1 MPFNHSAAMA
11 TRNVSENRTTK
22 TLHQQICTAAVTI
35 GTPHPLSYLS
45 VLNVFLSITAFLGNI
60 LILVALH
67 KVSSLHSPSKLLLRC
82 LAITDL
88 LVGVV
93 AQPIYAGYETSLLYE
108 RWDMCRYTFAS
119 SLIAGYVLCGVSL
132 PTLSAIS
139 VDRLLALLLG
149 LRYRQVVTLRRMSLF
164 VMSFWVLSSFSAM
177 MYFFEYLVTLS
188 YGYVIVS
195 LCVAISMISYT
206 KIFLTLH
213 RHQIQVHD
221 SRSVHQQQRN
231 QTIPLN
237 IARYRKAV
245 SSALWLQLTM
255 IICYLPHGIV
265 EAVFALSGL
274 SPAAVL
280 ARQFTATLVFSN
292 SSLNPILYCWK
303 IKEVRRAVK
312 DTVRQVLCCLSS

>member
-1 MPFNHSAAMA
+1 MA
-11 TRNVSENRTTK
+11 TANVSGNQTQK
-22 TLHQQICTAAVTI
+22 TLHQLICTAAVSG
-35 GTPHPLSYLS
+35 GTPQPLTYLS
-45 VLNVFLSITAFLGNI
+45 VLNIFLSITAFLGNS

-67 KVSSLHSPSKLLLRC
+67 KVPSLHPPSKLLLRC

-88 LVGVV
+88 FVGLI
-93 AQPIYAGYETSLLYE
+93 AQPIYAGYEISLLYE
-108 RWDMCRYTFAS
+108 RWDMCRYTFAA

-149 LRYRQVVTLRRMSLF
+149 LRYRQVVTLKRMFLF
-164 VMSFWVLSSFSAM
+164 VMSFWVMSSFAAT
-177 MYFFEYLVTLS
+177 MYFFNYLVTLS
-188 YGYVIVS
+188 YGYMIVS
-195 LCVAISMISYT
+195 LCVTISIVSYT

-213 RHQIQVHD
+213 RHQVQVQD
-221 SRSVHQQQRN
+221 PVHQQQPS
-231 QTIPLN
+231 QIILVN
-237 IARYRKAV
+237 IVRYRKAV
-245 SSALWLQLTM
+245 SSALWLQLAL
-255 IICYLPHGIV
+255 IICYLPHGLV
-265 EAVFALSGL
+265 EAALTFGGL

-312 DTVRQVLCCLSS
+312 EITGQVLFCSSR

>member
-1 MPFNHSAAMA
+1 MA
-11 TRNVSENRTTK
+11 IPSVSGNPTQK
-22 TLHQQICTAAVTI
+22 TLHQLICRAAVTV
-35 GTPHPLSYLS
+35 GTPHPLTYLS
-45 VLNVFLSITAFLGNI
+45 VLNIFLSITAFLGNV

-67 KVSSLHSPSKLLLRC
+67 KVSSLHPPSKLLLRC

-88 LVGVV
+88 FVGVI
-93 AQPIYAGYETSLLYE
+93 AQPLYAGYEISLLYD
-108 RWDMCRYTFAS
+108 RWDMCRFTFAS

-149 LRYRQVVTLRRMSLF
+149 LRYRQVVKMKRMYAF
-164 VMSFWVLSSFSAM
+164 VVCFWIMSSFAAT
-177 MYFFEYLVTLS
+177 MYFFNYLVTLS
-188 YGYVIVS
+188 YCYIIVS
-195 LCVAISMISYT
+195 LCVTISIISYT

-213 RHQIQVHD
+213 RHRVQVRD
-221 SRSVHQQQRN
+221 PVHQQQPS
-231 QTIPLN
+231 QIIPLN
-237 IARYRKAV
+237 LARYRKAV
-245 SSALWLQLTM
+245 FSALWLQLVL
-255 IICYLPHGIV
+255 IICYLPHGLV
-265 EAVFALSGL
+265 EFVLAHSGL

-312 DTVRQVLCCLSS
+312 DTIRQVLCCSSC